1 MAIKGS
7 LKEASLPDVLQLLAL
22 GQKTGCLSVADRANF
37 GSIYF
42 DRGRITYASIV
53 NRPDRL
59 GDILVKHGRLD
70 PARLDEAIALQAAD
84 RSKRLGQIL
93 VERGWVDRE
102 QLEHYVRFQ
111 IEEAVYLLFT
121 WSQGTFK
128 FESEVRPDHE
138 QLIVS
143 ISPESLLLEGARRTD
158 EWSLIEKKVPSF
170 DLIYVRD
177 ADHLSAADVALTPG
191 QQRVLSLLDGERDV
205 HHVVEESGLS
215 EFDVGK
221 ALYGLIS
228 AGFVH
233 RAGRSQS
240 APRVE
245 VNESRVQEH
254 RNLGVAFYKTGM
266 YDEAGREFR
275 RVADLKPD
283 DAGAQGWLGL
293 VAMRQARWQEAVDLL
308 RPLTERP
315 GAPVSV
321 LHNLGV
327 AHEQLGELEQA
338 DGVLGDAATRAR
350 SDGRVMLSWGIVA
363 LRRGDFSGAAGR
375 LDRARE
381 VAGEA
386 KLPAVWYWARSL
398 AAAGQGDLE
407 SAEAVLNIGLE
418 QHPQHPVLLS
428 NLAAFLELL
437 GDPDRAAALLDT
449 VIGEEPTLPQIWK
462 NRGDLDYRNGR
473 YDDAA
478 TAYRRA
484 VKLQPDL
491 GDDVHFKLGNIAYRA
506 GDRAAA
512 AEHWRQALALNP
524 GHELARTNVEALG
537 APV

>member
-1 MAIKGS
+1 
-7 LKEASLPDVLQLLAL
+7 
-22 GQKTGCLSVADRANF
+22 VADRANF

-59 GDILVKHGRLD
+59 GDILVKHGQLD
-70 PARLDEAIALQAAD
+70 PARLEEAIELQTGD
-84 RSKRLGQIL
+84 RTKRLGQIL
-93 VERGWVDRE
+93 VERGWVDRG

-128 FESEVRPDHE
+128 FESDVRPDHE
-138 QLIVS
+138 QLLVS

-158 EWSLIEKKVPSF
+158 EWSLIEKKIPSF
-170 DLIYVRD
+170 DLIFVRD
-177 ADHLSAADVALTPG
+177 REHVSAPEVELTPE
-191 QQRVLSLLDGERDV
+191 QRRVLELLDGSRDV
-205 HHVVEESGLS
+205 HHLVEESGLG

-240 APRVE
+240 APRIE

-275 RVADLKPD
+275 RVTDLKPD
-283 DAGAQGWLGL
+283 DTGAQGWLGL
-293 VAMRQARWQEAVDLL
+293 VALRQARWQEAVDLL
-308 RPLTERP
+308 RPLSERP

-327 AHEQLGELEQA
+327 AFEQLGDLDQA
-338 DGVLGDAATRAR
+338 DAALGDAATRAR
-350 SDGRVMLSWGIVA
+350 TDARVMTSWGIVA
-363 LRRGDFSGAAGR
+363 LRRGDYGGAAGR

-381 VAGEA
+381 VAGDA
-386 KLPAVWYWARSL
+386 RLPAVWYWARSL
-398 AAAGQGDLE
+398 AAAGQGDLDG
-407 SAEAVLNIGLE
+407 AEAVLNAGLE
-418 QHPQHPVLLS
+418 QHAQHPVLLS

-437 GDPDRAAALLDT
+437 GEPDRAAALLDT
-449 VIGEEPTLPQIWK
+449 AIGDEPVVPQIWK
-462 NRGDLDYRNGR
+462 NRGDLHYRGGR

-478 TAYRRA
+478 AAYRRA
-484 VKLQPDL
+484 VRLQPDL

-537 APV
+537 APA